1 MDPLTPFRGNMKNVK
16 LIYKDMER
24 QASATSSP
32 LPLKGVGGSLKYIGV
47 DDLDIDLFESQYVVP
62 EGMSY
67 NSYLIEDDKIAIM
80 DTADRR
86 KGEEWKQNLTAAL
99 AGRKPD
105 YLVAHHMEPDH
116 ASLIAEVLEAYP
128 DLKLVCSAQAL
139 KMLPNFF
146 PSLPLNGDG
155 VAEGRVLTVKEGD
168 TLSLG
173 SHTLHFIA
181 APMVHW
187 PEVLMS
193 YESTEKVLFA
203 ADGFGKFGA
212 LSKEQGA
219 RSKEQENT
227 SSPCNPLAPCPLLL
241 APNNGDWACEARR
254 YYFNI
259 CGKYG
264 VQVQNV
270 LKKAAALDIQVI
282 CPLHGPVLTG
292 QAMKEAIRLY
302 DIWSRYEPESE
313 GVLVAYASIHG
324 GTAAAARRLG
334 EILKEKGAQKQGST
348 TEGEFKVVVSD
359 LSRDDMAE
367 VIEDAF
373 RYPRIVV
380 MAASYDAGVFPVM
393 HDFLYHLQIKN
404 YQKRRF
410 GIVENGSWAPTAGRV
425 MREMI
430 EAMKDCTIVEPLV
443 TIRSRMKPADEEQLS
458 LLADAI
464 LA

>member
-1 MDPLTPFRGNMKNVK
+1 MYTTVSDT
-16 LIYKDMER
+16 I
-24 QASATSSP
+24 
-32 LPLKGVGGSLKYIGV
+32 KYIGV

-67 NSYLIEDDKIAIM
+67 NSYLIEDEKIAIM

-86 KGEEWKQNLTAAL
+86 KTDEWKSNLKEAL
-99 AGRKPD
+99 AGRKPS

-116 ASLIAEVLEAYP
+116 ASLIAEALEAYP
-128 DLKLVCSAQAL
+128 EMQLVCSAQAL

-146 PSLPLNGDG
+146 DG
-155 VAEGRVLTVKEGD
+155 FNFEGRVITVKEGD

-173 SHTLHFIA
+173 SHTLQFIA

-187 PEVLMS
+187 PEVIMS

-212 LSKEQGA
+212 LVNE
-219 RSKEQENT
+219 T
-227 SSPCNPLAPCPLLL
+227 D
-241 APNNGDWACEARR
+241 DWACEARR

-270 LKKAAALDIQVI
+270 LKKAANLDIQTI
-282 CPLHGPVLTG
+282 CPLHGPVLKG
-292 QAMKEAIRLY
+292 EALKEAIRLY

-324 GTAAAARRLG
+324 GTAKAAERLG
-334 EILKEKGAQKQGST
+334 ELLREKGAK
-348 TEGEFKVVVSD
+348 KVVVSD

-373 RYPRIVV
+373 RYPNIVV
-380 MAASYDAGVFPVM
+380 AAASYDGGVFPVM
-393 HDFLYHLQIKN
+393 HDFLHHLQIKN

-410 GIVENGSWAPTAGRV
+410 GIVENGSWAPSAGRV
-425 MREMI
+425 MKEMI
-430 EAMKDCTIVEPLV
+430 EGLKDCQIVEPLV
-443 TIRSRMKPADEEQLS
+443 TIRSRMKPADEEQL
-458 LLADAI
+458 AI
-464 LA
+464 LADNILN